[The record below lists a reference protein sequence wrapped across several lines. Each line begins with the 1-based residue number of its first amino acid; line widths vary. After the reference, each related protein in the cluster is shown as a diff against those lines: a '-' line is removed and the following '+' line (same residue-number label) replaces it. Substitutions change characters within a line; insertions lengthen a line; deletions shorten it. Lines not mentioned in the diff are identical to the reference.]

1 MKVSKMK
8 LTQKGQITIPHRL
21 RKRYGFSQ
29 HSEIIFEATDEG
41 VLLKSAPARD
51 LTRFRQALDALRG
64 SADAGLSTAAIM
76 EMSRD

>member
-1 MKVSKMK
+1 MK

-21 RKRYGFSQ
+21 RKRYGFTP
-29 HSEIIFEATDEG
+29 HTDMIFEATDEG
-41 VLLKSAPARD
+41 VLLRAAPSKD
-51 LTRFRQALDALRG
+51 LSHLSQAIDSVRG